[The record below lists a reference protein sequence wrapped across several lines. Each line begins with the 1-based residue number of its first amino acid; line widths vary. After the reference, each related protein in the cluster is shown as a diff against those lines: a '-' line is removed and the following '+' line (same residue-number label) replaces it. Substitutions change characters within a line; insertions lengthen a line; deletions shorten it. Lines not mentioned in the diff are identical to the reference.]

1 MFSYHCVCGF
11 RIAST
16 DTNHGQ
22 KLSFFVCSSLVACR
36 ARKQKPHSH
45 DFFWLTASQYRAKI
59 FFFFFQQL
67 RRLNKTDANHLDWLT
82 LWNMPRSYRRRMT
95 TIANIPL
102 RGWEAIIFCGFLFVR
117 MEKCKIWYAD
127 MVASLNVHAAGLL
140 LCGGVF
146 FFVSSGDLCLG
157 PPFLTMFEKKIKVP
171 GLVK

>member
-1 MFSYHCVCGF
+1 MWF

-59 FFFFFQQL
+59 FFFFFFQQL
-67 RRLNKTDANHLDWLT
+67 CRLNKTDANHLDWLT

-102 RGWEAIIFCGFLFVR
+102 RGWEVIIFCGFLFVR

-146 FFVSSGDLCLG
+146 FFGFIRWSLSRTTFPNYVL
-157 PPFLTMFEKKIKVP
+157 KKNKSTRFS
-171 GLVK
+171 